1 MDLHAKNTGAST
13 SSSRVDATWTASS
26 LVHGDRRNTPRVPTK
41 EIVMRGLSLGSLWLA
56 ASNFITAA
64 ARGRVALIVVAA
76 TFGDLSSSESNI
88 CSTTLVPAVKLALII
103 SFIEIFNCLV
113 GLTRSPLLAVLLFSC
128 TRAGVEYLVTPIIPC
143 DSWQHILTVF
153 MWGLGDLIRFGCLG
167 MITLFPEAQMFKS
180 IRFTVA
186 PVLFPIGATGEML
199 MVILAGSVNNRPM
212 LYVAAALWPVFFYPM
227 MQQLLKQRRKHF
239 QPKGKTKEIKSV

>member
-1 MDLHAKNTGAST
+1 MQTDQ
-13 SSSRVDATWTASS
+13 R
-26 LVHGDRRNTPRVPTK
+26 TK
-41 EIVMRGLSLGSLWLA
+41 SAYIETVMTKLSLGSLWLA
-56 ASNFITAA
+56 VSNFITAA
-64 ARGRVALIVVAA
+64 AWGRVALIVLAGAA
-76 TFGDLSSSESNI
+76 SADFTSNESNT